1 MSWVFIVHVAATCF
15 MTGLCWFV
23 QIVHYP
29 LFRHIELE
37 QFPRYERKNFV
48 TAVVAVPAMTVELV
62 SGLYL
67 LYQDMSLVYVLN
79 VGLLIAIGF
88 STMLFQVPIH
98 LRLAKKATSQLIDK
112 LILTNWIR
120 TISWSARMVLLCIL
134 LLKHFQGQP
143 LV

>member
-1 MSWVFIVHVAATCF
+1 
-15 MTGLCWFV
+15 
-23 QIVHYP
+23 
-29 LFRHIELE
+29 
-37 QFPRYERKNFV
+37 
-48 TAVVAVPAMTVELV
+48 MTVELV